1 MKVKLLLV
9 LLFSFLS
16 LGVFSSG
23 NSENKKKPR
32 LCVNKTTGTMPRLP
46 SRPFAQVEDINDCL
60 YITFQ
65 RSFED
70 ADITIRDKEG
80 NEVVN
85 DQQTVI
91 YEGRVITI
99 PQSDGYPYS
108 IVITSSTVNIQGEI
122 VLED

>member
-1 MKVKLLLV
+1 MKAKLLLM
-9 LLFSFLS
+9 LFLVSLS
-16 LGVFSSG
+16 LGILASG
-23 NSENKKKPR
+23 HSKKKPHAR
-32 LCVNKTTGTMPRLP
+32 CEVQNDNIKSRDVFIP
-46 SRPFAQVEDINDCL
+46 SVFAEDANDCL
-60 YITFQ
+60 YLIFQ
-65 RSFED
+65 FSLSD